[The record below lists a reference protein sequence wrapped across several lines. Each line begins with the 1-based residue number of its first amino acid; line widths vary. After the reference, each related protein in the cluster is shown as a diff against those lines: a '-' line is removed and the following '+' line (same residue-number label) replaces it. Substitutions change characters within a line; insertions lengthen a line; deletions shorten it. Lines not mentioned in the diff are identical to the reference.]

1 MSPLTDKC
9 PLTIL
14 GLVQRC
20 LNQCLLVHMCMKE
33 QPLTLFS
40 VSISQ
45 NIVIN
50 VILLQS
56 EGIVLYHRRNVTRAL
71 YLEVWCGQHQAS
83 SLPYPQQR
91 LRLPHIILARWCFVK
106 MGWVNG
112 IILRQITDTSVLIRC
127 PLKWCMVGILTQGHS
142 FFSTVYNTL
151 FSHHVAHFQ
160 STCMGPNDDIQWLNL
175 SLCFD
180 AEWTV

>member
-1 MSPLTDKC
+1 MLAGTHVHEGTASYTVVSKHFSEYS
-9 PLTIL
+9 
-14 GLVQRC
+14 GQR
-20 LNQCLLVHMCMKE
+20 NI
-33 QPLTLFS
+33 TS
-40 VSISQ
+40 VRR
-45 NIVIN
+45 
-50 VILLQS
+50 
-56 EGIVLYHRRNVTRAL
+56 HRTHHRHNVTRAL

-91 LRLPHIILARWCFVK
+91 LRLPHTILAHWCFVK
-106 MGWVNG
+106 MGWVNR
-112 IILRQITDTSVLIRC
+112 IILRQISDTSVLIRC

-142 FFSTVYNTL
+142 FFSTMYNTS